1 MADELYT
8 RTNQALAFARL
19 ALGEWQQ
26 AAAAT
31 EIGAATRVAYHRE
44 HTVFHLY
51 RGLLWLI
58 QEVAEGYRWTLTG
71 TQSVEQLLR
80 AEQIERF
87 PGPELAELAQLMQRS
102 DSWVAGILSAWQQ
115 LQAPPARAGGAAGAL
130 IVGGAARPSWGLA
143 EADAALA
150 SLRAQVERYRQNLQ
164 EW

>member
-19 ALGEWQQ
+19 ALGEWHQ

-58 QEVAEGYRWTLTG
+58 QEVADGYRWTLTG

-87 PGPELAELAQLMQRS
+87 PGPELAELAQLRQRS

-115 LQAPPARAGGAAGAL
+115 LQAPPARAGAAGAL
-130 IVGGAARPSWGLA
+130 IVGGAATPPWGLA
-143 EADAALA
+143 EAEEALA